1 MQELAVLLLGAVR
14 LALDLQELEHERTA
28 RADVGAPGEEV
39 AADEGLEDAG
49 LAAALAADDGDLGE
63 LDRGLATELGEYVL
77 KLACLSHVAL
87 TACPQIT
94 PKLFSCLHFLPHF
107 FPSFF
112 LIRVCRH
119 NLPLRK
125 LVQSFFNASLSGSR
139 APKLAFNSLA

>member
-28 RADVGAPGEEV
+28 RADVGTPGEEV

-77 KLACLSHVAL
+77 
-87 TACPQIT
+87 
-94 PKLFSCLHFLPHF
+94 
-107 FPSFF
+107 
-112 LIRVCRH
+112 
-119 NLPLRK
+119 
-125 LVQSFFNASLSGSR
+125 
-139 APKLAFNSLA
+139 